1 MFIEKHLCWSLFLM
15 TLQAYLQENILKVY
29 NFIEKRLQHM
39 CFPVNIVKFL
49 KIAFFIEH
57 LWWLLLKNGKLV
69 RMD

>member
-1 MFIEKHLCWSLFLM
+1 M
-15 TLQAYLQENILKVY
+15 TLQAHLQENILKVY

-49 KIAFFIEH
+49 KTAFFIEH

>member
-1 MFIEKHLCWSLFLM
+1 M
-15 TLQAYLQENILKVY
+15 TLQAHLQENILKVY

-49 KIAFFIEH
+49 KTAFFIEH
-57 LWWLLLKNGKLV
+57 LWWLLLENGKLV

>member
-15 TLQAYLQENILKVY
+15 TLQAHLQENILKVY

-49 KIAFFIEH
+49 KTAFFIEH